1 MTCAQCRH
9 TGGWLEDEATGKPVG
24 RCPCMHRGASIG
36 TPGPTS
42 LAADAHPGDMKT
54 ALLVI
59 HDAIQGRDTISA
71 NSIRYLMDIANVKN
85 QVRGPAFARAVAE
98 GLLEPIAQE
107 TSTGQSAHGKPV
119 VTYRVLRRSA

>member
-9 TGGWLEDEATGKPVG
+9 DGGWLLHPDTKMPVG
-24 RCPCMHRGASIG
+24 RCPCMHR
-36 TPGPTS
+36 TTTGPAV
-42 LAADAHPGDMKT
+42 AADAHPGDMKT

>member
-9 TGGWLEDEATGKPVG
+9 TGGWLEDEATGRPVG
-24 RCPCMHRGASIG
+24 RCPCMHR
-36 TPGPTS
+36 TVVTGPTV
-42 LAADAHPGDMKT
+42 AADAHPGDMKT

-71 NSIRYLMDIANVKN
+71 NSIRYLMDIANVKG

-98 GLLEPIAQE
+98 GILEPIAQE